1 MKRGRT
7 LSNRVMDEIKLYPHR
22 AIGWGY
28 GRVWQCINTTHV
40 CANEV
45 LMPPSYEIDQYQYMI
60 MFFSYICFHF
70 VCLTSGQ
77 GVHWN
82 INMIFELMHLTWRYI
97 WYDSMIR
104 CVQCVKRVEQ
114 NYIIAKIIVFNI
126 SVVISVMVTFFY
138 TFYSYSHAFHTTHS
152 LRMSRYS
159 LYEKRLKTGIF
170 VHKMDHLVCF
180 VQSLEQK
187 IETLF

>member
-45 LMPPSYEIDQYQYMI
+45 LMPPSYDIDQYMI

-82 INMIFELMHLTWRYI
+82 INMIFELMHLTWRYMV
-97 WYDSMIR
+97 WFNDTLCIR
-104 CVQCVKRVEQ
+104 CEKGRTELYYSQFWS
-114 NYIIAKIIVFNI
+114 FNI